1 MTAPGAGK
9 GITMKSLAELNAIRD
24 KAKANMNIREDN
36 EYTTRVLVGMAT
48 CGIAAGAK
56 PVLTALVD
64 EIARRNLSHVT
75 VSQTGCIGMCQYE
88 PIVEVLEPGKEKVTY
103 VKVTPEMVAR
113 IVSDHLVNG
122 NPVALSPNNKEEN
135 QCIVHTFLSAAVP
148 AVLLLTVQK

>member
-64 EIARRNLSHVT
+64 EIARQSQPCHRLADRLHRHV
-75 VSQTGCIGMCQYE
+75 
-88 PIVEVLEPGKEKVTY
+88 
-103 VKVTPEMVAR
+103 
-113 IVSDHLVNG
+113 
-122 NPVALSPNNKEEN
+122 PV
-135 QCIVHTFLSAAVP
+135 
-148 AVLLLTVQK
+148 